1 MKSRLFDNKV
11 RQFDRSIF
19 GVKEPGISIDFGF
32 ERSFVADKNC
42 RTGDNEPKPG
52 RIRTFQINIKIN
64 FVYFK

>member
-11 RQFDRSIF
+11 RQFDRSSCW
-19 GVKEPGISIDFGF
+19 VKAPGISIDFGF

-52 RIRTFQINIKIN
+52 RIRTF
-64 FVYFK
+64 